1 MGCCFYVPPV
11 PDDPSIEVCAPVTE
25 VIVKKADSL
34 LTYNYGHGTV
44 YVKGGIFI
52 YKGRFR
58 GQLSLYTKDIQT
70 VTLERAFRDRGTYSR
85 PCYCCTCTGCP
96 DGMADIR
103 GTANGVQVHIGLA
116 MANAAEFVEQ
126 LQARTGEKA
135 TES

>member
-44 YVKGGIFI
+44 YIKGGIFI

-103 GTANGVQVHIGLA
+103 ATANGVQVHIGLA